1 MSSMN
6 ALKGRFLHITY
17 IAGFLFIKVLFGI
30 EALGGVVASAVL
42 VLLMMVGWGLVS
54 II

>member
-30 EALGGVVASAVL
+30 EALAEVVASAVL